1 MLHLRL
7 MIAIDDC
14 GVYVCACARF
24 SAKYMLCVCVCVCSL
39 PLASVN
45 IVCACACARVLSLP
59 SLPLRNI
66 VCARSLSSLSSL
78 SKYGVRVCARSLSNI
93 VRAIFIFYKFRA

>member
-24 SAKYMLCVCVCVCSL
+24 SAKYMLCVCVCVCALS
-39 PLASVN
+39 LASVN
-45 IVCACACARVLSLP
+45 IVCACARVL
-59 SLPLRNI
+59 
-66 VCARSLSSLSSL
+66 SLSSLSSPP
-78 SKYGVRVCARSLSNI
+78 KYC
-93 VRAIFIFYKFRA
+93 VRALSLFPLFPL